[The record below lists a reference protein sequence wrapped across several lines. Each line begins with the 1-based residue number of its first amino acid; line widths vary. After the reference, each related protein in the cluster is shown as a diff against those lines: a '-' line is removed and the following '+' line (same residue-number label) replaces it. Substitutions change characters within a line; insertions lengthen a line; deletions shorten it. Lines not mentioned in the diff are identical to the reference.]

1 MDKFVITTTDTIGF
15 CFGVKRTMDKLYEE
29 IEKNNGDRIFTFG
42 EIVHNP
48 DVNEKLRKNNVF
60 ICEDIDKIPSGS
72 KVFIRTHGLP
82 KEIVTKLKASGLKIF
97 DMTCPRVVRI
107 HEIVSLYDSVI
118 ITGDKNHP
126 EVDGI
131 KGHCLNK
138 CYIVKNVEELN
149 NIISKIRT
157 PTVMVSQTTFN
168 TNTWNEMVE
177 IAEKNP
183 FITVKNTI
191 CDATSIRQKQVEE
204 LARQSDFFVVI
215 GGKNSSNTNKLYEIA
230 SQYCETIKIEKKEDL
245 PELFGYKKIGLS
257 SGASTPAETIEEVIN
272 YMENENGKVLNEVPE
287 TNIKEEDF
295 DFEKALEESLMFIH
309 NGQRV
314 TGTVSAITGTEIQV
328 DLGGKHSGVIPVS
341 EFENDPSTVKVGD
354 TVEAIVIKVND
365 SEGTALLSKRKIDA
379 AKNFEKMQTAMENNE
394 TLTGKVKEAV
404 KGGLIVNY
412 SGIRVFIPASHVS
425 LRRNADLEKYV
436 GEDVNFRIISTT
448 DGKRRRI
455 VGSMKA
461 ILLEEKEKLSEQLWS
476 EIAVGKE
483 YDGTVVSVTSFGAFV
498 NIGGADGLVHITDLA
513 WTRVKNVTDYVNV
526 GDKVTVRIKSFDPE
540 TRKISLTMKNPE
552 EDPWELIKKYNVG
565 DVITVKVIKIMPY
578 GAFVSVIPGID
589 GLIHISQLSNK
600 RVANV
605 SDVLSVNQE
614 VDAKITEIDYD
625 SKKVSLSIRAL
636 LPEEPI
642 EEDSEKEDSSESIQT
657 EDIPEGVSVESAE

>member
-341 EFENDPSTVKVGD
+341 EFENDPSAVKVGD

-461 ILLEEKEKLSEQLWS
+461 ILLR
-476 EIAVGKE
+476 GK
-483 YDGTVVSVTSFGAFV
+483 GKAFR
-498 NIGGADGLVHITDLA
+498 ATLV
-513 WTRVKNVTDYVNV
+513 
-526 GDKVTVRIKSFDPE
+526 
-540 TRKISLTMKNPE
+540 
-552 EDPWELIKKYNVG
+552 
-565 DVITVKVIKIMPY
+565 
-578 GAFVSVIPGID
+578 
-589 GLIHISQLSNK
+589 
-600 RVANV
+600 
-605 SDVLSVNQE
+605 
-614 VDAKITEIDYD
+614 
-625 SKKVSLSIRAL
+625 
-636 LPEEPI
+636 
-642 EEDSEKEDSSESIQT
+642 
-657 EDIPEGVSVESAE
+657 